1 MVGLDFVLVS
11 CISFWNLVWN
21 LYSSRKLKQIF
32 PLPSILEIPGWI
44 SLFEQQQ
51 CQSVSLPCYFQS
63 LDVLSDKTV
72 NLNCY
77 ELSGDIISS
86 PVRAF
91 SYFTLTSLFIGIPLK
106 KPMHQFFAFQWV
118 KLRSFCIL
126 AMGSHFTKQ
135 LTILCLKMTVKSSL

>member
-1 MVGLDFVLVS
+1 MFYPSGRFGFCTGVMHFLLELGVESLFFKEVEAN
-11 CISFWNLVWN
+11 F
-21 LYSSRKLKQIF
+21 SSSQYLGNTW
-32 PLPSILEIPGWI
+32 LN
-44 SLFEQQQ
+44 LFEQQQ

-91 SYFTLTSLFIGIPLK
+91 SYFTLTSYSLASLSKSQCI
-106 KPMHQFFAFQWV
+106 
-118 KLRSFCIL
+118 SFL
-126 AMGSHFTKQ
+126 H
-135 LTILCLKMTVKSSL
+135 SSE